1 MPVRSYT
8 PTYSITPTTSQ
19 SRIESFKECA
29 GNGNCLP
36 QTSFSYAGGQ
46 LVELGFDSEVTELTS
61 GLFTKSQGWTE
72 ADTPRMMADVDGD
85 GLQDIVGFS
94 PSGVVVRLSS
104 GQLFTTLP
112 DFGKSHGW
120 DTSKHLRM
128 MADVNGDGLSDVVG
142 FYSNGVYY
150 SLSEGNGFSPKTPWI
165 TGKYGYDAGGW
176 RVDKHI
182 RTLADVDGDGKLD
195 IIGIGD
201 NNVQVTLASGEAFW
215 PLIGFGA
222 SSWDIEKN
230 PRVIVDVNG
239 DGLADI
245 IGFGNDGVK
254 VAYSQGHSFSV
265 PSLVLDEFI
274 QSSAF
279 ISTSYW
285 TYVSIVFPLTWNL
298 TDKWQMR
305 EVVDVNGDG
314 LVDIVGFGINGVD
327 VSLSTGDG
335 FLEPVQWIDKYGV
348 NTGEAYVY
356 NRKLYS
362 DSQLQNLME
371 TIYGWAKIKHP
382 RRMVDINGDGRID
395 IVGFADDGVY
405 ASLSLG
411 DSFSE
416 PFKWLNGMY
425 GHTTWPSNT
434 YLAKDFP
441 RMLGDINGDGLA
453 DIVGFD
459 QSQVVSNINLLP
471 YAGYLV
477 QIEDGN
483 SIQTDIEYQS
493 IAGPND
499 HYTKGSDANLAEEI
513 DLQIPLHVV
522 TKVSTSN
529 GINGTNSITYKYGG
543 LKANKKGRGL
553 LGFEWLETQNQQT
566 LIRNKTTFSQT
577 FPHIGT
583 PLNTWTET
591 SGGVRLNE
599 TTSTPATKLLNADK
613 TIFPYLSETQS
624 TEKDLNNTLIKTET
638 VYNDLYDNYGNIET
652 MRTAVSGGGKTFETT
667 NTNTYTNNTV
677 NHWHLGRLTESSVEQ
692 KVTDTQTGLFTT
704 STRTSAFSYDS
715 DTGLLMREVIEPGNP
730 TLELITDYLY
740 EDGFGNKTQ
749 SKVTGSGLTEP
760 RITKTQY
767 DTAGRYP
774 VWTKNAKNHQ
784 EDYVHHPLCGKKTK
798 LTGPNGLDTDWTYDD
813 FCRQLTETRADGT
826 QSTIQRYRV
835 LDGTRYAARPAGMS
849 PSVELY
855 PLANVHYKIVTTSTG
870 TAPVTVYYDQ
880 LGRELRKET
889 VGFDNKVIYQDTEYN
904 ALGQVQRA
912 SRRYFV
918 GDPIHWVNFQ
928 YDLLGRVARQDAPAD
943 YGSRAITKTVYS
955 GLVTTLTDAKG
966 RVTTSTKDVSGKVVR
981 VDQPDGAFVINRY
994 DPYGNL
1000 TETEDAKGNIVS
1012 MFYDDRGRKISMDDP
1027 DMGHWEYDYN
1037 AAGELVWQKDAKNQ
1051 EVTMHYDVLGRM
1063 TSRIEAEGTTTWA
1076 YDTEA
1081 YGEGKLASVTAPGG
1095 YSKSLTYEEKG
1106 RVKTSKTTI
1115 DGDEYTITNDYDPA
1129 TGRLIKVTR
1138 PNGFEV
1144 ENVYDSNG
1152 YLLAKRS
1159 PANQVTDYQKQ
1170 HLLNLQDEAA
1180 ASATAALLKAQQYAA
1195 DAAYYEQ
1202 WADTYRTEVATNA
1215 DVQVLT
1221 AEVAALQRHKSY
1233 KLYINQATG
1242 EQYLESPDRV
1252 MILHGEIDT
1261 PIMIPPAAHY
1271 QIIVGSNSEWTL
1283 QAVDLDT
1290 WSASVLPNLTDS
1302 GDHAFFGDYNGDD
1315 TTDYIR
1321 SAQSVDNPLYDSAL
1335 LERLGQTASEIKYV
1349 SNTLWNLADDALA
1362 RATQLIA
1369 VAGQV
1374 DDRLRQAE
1382 LWADNSDGEDLTEM
1396 GNAASGHIT
1405 YWQANTRDAELRL
1418 TGFRQGN
1425 GLVTLRDYD
1434 TASGH
1439 LMGIQSGFEYGS
1451 NIREL
1456 EYHYDVMDNVTSR
1469 YDRVQGA
1476 SESFLYDN
1484 LDRLKKNSVS
1494 GSLSGI
1500 SYSYATDYEYDLTG
1514 NILYKSDV
1522 GHYAYGTA
1530 SRNNNNA
1537 GPAALLS
1544 AGTGHTNYQYDL
1556 NGNVIAGGGR
1566 IFQWTSFNKPKEL
1579 QKGTALTKFRY
1590 GPDRARFRK
1599 EANGT
1604 EVTHYIG
1611 KLYERIDDGNHKIT
1625 HKHFIYA
1632 GGELAA
1638 IQIKTVDNTV
1648 AQPDQ
1653 TRYMHTDALG
1663 SVDTITDGF
1672 GQIVDRMGFDP
1683 FGMRRGG
1690 NWNNDLPISAPVL
1703 TNRGFTGHEHVDEMG
1718 IIHMNGRIYD
1728 PELGRFLS
1736 ADPNIQ
1742 APLNSQSHNRYS
1754 YVWNNPLKY
1763 TDPSGFFLKKLF
1775 KKVKRFVKKWGRTIL
1790 SIAVMFIPG
1799 VNVMVAG
1806 FLSGMIASGGDL
1818 RAGVIGALT
1827 AGAFNLAGGL
1837 AKGSFSNALAHGVI
1851 GGVRSK
1857 LMGGR
1862 FVDGFVSGAF
1872 GSFANPVGDGF
1883 SWGGLARAVVAGGVG
1898 SVLGGGKF
1906 KNGAITATFGYMF
1919 NQARHAAV
1927 RNHRGNGK
1935 FIKAVSE
1942 HSLKVA
1948 YNWKPGESILVSM
1961 YRPLRALSEVVVH
1974 SYDSITNLAHEQLVW
1989 LKPDGSVD
1997 NLGYGPGGFDDEVI
2011 NFSKSVFGE
2020 ATVVPIQIAK
2030 PLDHWQTVSGFYPA
2044 KYSIHPLGWRP
2055 SGYGFLNY
2063 NCQKAANWY
2072 HDYLRGL

>member
-1 MPVRSYT
+1 
-8 PTYSITPTTSQ
+8 
-19 SRIESFKECA
+19 
-29 GNGNCLP
+29 
-36 QTSFSYAGGQ
+36 
-46 LVELGFDSEVTELTS
+46 
-61 GLFTKSQGWTE
+61 
-72 ADTPRMMADVDGD
+72 MA
-85 GLQDIVGFS
+85 
-94 PSGVVVRLSS
+94 
-104 GQLFTTLP
+104 
-112 DFGKSHGW
+112 
-120 DTSKHLRM
+120 
-128 MADVNGDGLSDVVG
+128 
-142 FYSNGVYY
+142 
-150 SLSEGNGFSPKTPWI
+150 
-165 TGKYGYDAGGW
+165 
-176 RVDKHI
+176 
-182 RTLADVDGDGKLD
+182 
-195 IIGIGD
+195 
-201 NNVQVTLASGEAFW
+201 
-215 PLIGFGA
+215 
-222 SSWDIEKN
+222 
-230 PRVIVDVNG
+230 
-239 DGLADI
+239 
-245 IGFGNDGVK
+245 
-254 VAYSQGHSFSV
+254 
-265 PSLVLDEFI
+265 
-274 QSSAF
+274 
-279 ISTSYW
+279 
-285 TYVSIVFPLTWNL
+285 
-298 TDKWQMR
+298 
-305 EVVDVNGDG
+305 
-314 LVDIVGFGINGVD
+314 
-327 VSLSTGDG
+327 
-335 FLEPVQWIDKYGV
+335 
-348 NTGEAYVY
+348 
-356 NRKLYS
+356 
-362 DSQLQNLME
+362 
-371 TIYGWAKIKHP
+371 
-382 RRMVDINGDGRID
+382 
-395 IVGFADDGVY
+395 
-405 ASLSLG
+405 
-411 DSFSE
+411 
-416 PFKWLNGMY
+416 
-425 GHTTWPSNT
+425 
-434 YLAKDFP
+434 
-441 RMLGDINGDGLA
+441 DINGDGLP
-453 DIVGFD
+453 DIIKLNENNVTATL
-459 QSQVVSNINLLP
+459 NLLP
-471 YAGYLV
+471 RANKLLSIV
-477 QIEDGN
+477 NGN
-483 SIQTDIEYQS
+483 WIRTDIEYQS

-499 HYTKGSDANLAEEI
+499 HYTKGSDADLAEEM
-513 DLQIPLHVV
+513 DLQMPLHVV

-599 TTSTPATKLLNADK
+599 TTSTPATKLLNAGK
-613 TIFPYLSETQS
+613 TVFPYLSETQS

-638 VYNDLYDNYGNIET
+638 VYNELYDDYGNIKN
-652 MRTAVSGGGKTFETT
+652 MRTEVIGGGMKFETI
-667 NTNTYTNNTV
+667 NENNYDYDDYDS
-677 NHWHLGRLTESSVEQ
+677 NWYLGRLSDSTVEQ
-692 KVTDTQTGLFTT
+692 KKTDLQSGEIEIR
-704 STRTSAFSYDS
+704 SRKSAFEYYSEN
-715 DTGLLMREVIEPGNP
+715 GLLWKEIIEPENP
-730 TLELITDYLY
+730 LLELTTEYHYDP
-740 EDGFGNKTQ
+740 FGNKDISTV
-749 SKVTGSGLTEP
+749 SAAGLVED
-760 RITKTQY
+760 RITTVQY
-767 DTAGRYP
+767 DLDGRYP
-774 VWTKNAKNHQ
+774 LWTKNAKNHQ

-835 LDGTRYAARPAGMS
+835 LDGTRYATRPAGMS

-855 PLANVHYKIVTTSTG
+855 PLANVYYKIVTTSTG
-870 TAPVTVYYDQ
+870 TAPATFYYDQ

-889 VGFDNKVIYQDTEYN
+889 VGFDNQVIYQDTEYN
-904 ALGQVQRA
+904 ALGQIQRA
-912 SRRYFV
+912 SRRYFA

-928 YDLLGRVARQDAPAD
+928 YDLLGRVTRQDAPAD

-1037 AAGELVWQKDAKNQ
+1037 AAGELVWQKDAKSQ

-1063 TSRIEAEGTTTWA
+1063 TSRIEAEGTTTWT

-1095 YSKSLTYEEKG
+1095 YSKSLTYDNKG
-1106 RVKTSKTTI
+1106 RAKSSKTTI
-1115 DGDEYTITNDYDPA
+1115 IDGQPQPYTYTITNEYDLA

-1170 HLLNLQDEAA
+1170 HLLDLQDEAA

-1202 WADTYRTEVATNA
+1202 WADVYRTEVATNA

-1290 WSASVLPNLTDS
+1290 WSTSVLPNLTDS

-1321 SAQSVDNPLYDSAL
+1321 SAQNVDNPLYDSAL

-1514 NILYKSDV
+1514 NIEYKSDV
-1522 GHYAYGTA
+1522 GYYAYGTA

-1537 GPAALLS
+1537 GPAALIS

-1556 NGNVIAGGGR
+1556 NGNVTAGGGR

-1579 QKGTALTKFRY
+1579 QKGTAVTKFRY

-1611 KLYERIDDGNHKIT
+1611 KLYERIDDGNNKIT

-1632 GGELAA
+1632 GGELSA
-1638 IQIKTVDNTV
+1638 IQIKMVDNTV
-1648 AQPDQ
+1648 VQPDQ

-1690 NWNNDLPISAPVL
+1690 NWSNDLPITAPAL
-1703 TNRGFTGHEHVDEMG
+1703 TNRGFTGHEHVDELG

-1736 ADPNIQ
+1736 ADPHIQ

-1754 YVWNNPLKY
+1754 YVLNNPLKY
-1763 TDPSGFFLKKLF
+1763 TDPSGYFLKKLF
-1775 KKVKRFVKKWGRTIL
+1775 KGIKKLFKNKIFRAVVAIAALVFAPYIAAWAVNTLGPAGLGLSAAMAKGAAFGGIIGYVSTGTLRGALSGALGGALFGTVGDVTNGWDLLPKSFAHGMAGGGMSAAQGGDFRDGFISAGIAQVGSGLLPDMGTIGNGIARVVIGGTASRIGGGKFANGAVTAAYGYMFNELQHTTRLTANELLDAQKIDYKYKGGETYRAYKLKSGLLVSEADYQSALNSLADQTIDL
-1790 SIAVMFIPG
+1790 SRATPISRNYQVVVRDGALIRYFDGEGWKPYSPVSNVPIVSG
-1799 VNVMVAG
+1799 SKLVNVGGLAALVLAPEITVPVGVLSATYG
-1806 FLSGMIASGGDL
+1806 FLSGDNTSGVL
-1818 RAGVIGALT
+1818 
-1827 AGAFNLAGGL
+1827 
-1837 AKGSFSNALAHGVI
+1837 NACG
-1851 GGVRSK
+1851 
-1857 LMGGR
+1857 
-1862 FVDGFVSGAF
+1862 
-1872 GSFANPVGDGF
+1872 
-1883 SWGGLARAVVAGGVG
+1883 
-1898 SVLGGGKF
+1898 
-1906 KNGAITATFGYMF
+1906 
-1919 NQARHAAV
+1919 
-1927 RNHRGNGK
+1927 
-1935 FIKAVSE
+1935 
-1942 HSLKVA
+1942 
-1948 YNWKPGESILVSM
+1948 
-1961 YRPLRALSEVVVH
+1961 
-1974 SYDSITNLAHEQLVW
+1974 
-1989 LKPDGSVD
+1989 
-1997 NLGYGPGGFDDEVI
+1997 
-2011 NFSKSVFGE
+2011 
-2020 ATVVPIQIAK
+2020 
-2030 PLDHWQTVSGFYPA
+2030 TVSKACSYVGA
-2044 KYSIHPLGWRP
+2044 GYSTYQLA
-2055 SGYGFLNY
+2055 
-2063 NCQKAANWY
+2063 Q
-2072 HDYLRGL
+2072 